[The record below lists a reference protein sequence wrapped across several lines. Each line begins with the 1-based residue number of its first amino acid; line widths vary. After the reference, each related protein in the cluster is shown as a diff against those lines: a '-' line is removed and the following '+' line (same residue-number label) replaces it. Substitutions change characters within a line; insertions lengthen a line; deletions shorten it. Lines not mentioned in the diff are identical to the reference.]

1 MPFKA
6 VFETA
11 LSDVWTSTEG
21 ADIGDKPGDIRW
33 ERTSEGM
40 KCYKCIIYDVGDIT
54 TAGVAGEATEY
65 YTMDGY
71 KNHTV
76 TSNYSDGVDIAAG
89 ILQANMVD
97 TERGWVQ
104 IKGFATLT
112 IDLANTP
119 VDGSSLTTAA
129 AGDGVLTRNLIDL
142 DATAD
147 GTIPQT
153 CAWACDESDD
163 EIICD
168 FPF

>member
-11 LSDVWTSTEG
+11 LSDVWTATEG

-40 KCYKCIIYDVGDIT
+40 KCFKCIIYDTGDIT
-54 TAGVAGEATEY
+54 VAGVAGEATEY

-76 TSNYSDGVDIAAG
+76 TSDYSVGVNQGAG
-89 ILQANMVD
+89 ILQAIMVD

-112 IDLANTP
+112 IDLSGAP
-119 VDGSSLTTAA
+119 SDGEALTTSG
-129 AGDGVLTRNLIDL
+129 AGDGAL
-142 DATAD
+142 DQALSDVSAAALV
-147 GTIPQT
+147 QV
-153 CAWACDESDD
+153 CAYACDDSDD

-168 FPF
+168 FTF